1 MQDVLTDSVFAR
13 ARTVMIPVDALPL
26 KSGVTCPVSEE
37 MGIRIGNVVIPVL
50 AVSLL
55 QQRLLLKM
63 ANP

>member
-1 MQDVLTDSVFAR
+1 MQDVLTDSVIAR
-13 ARTVMIPVDALPL
+13 ACTVVIPVDALPL
-26 KSGVTCPVSEE
+26 KSGVTSHVS
-37 MGIRIGNVVIPVL
+37 IRIGNVVIPVL